1 MDKVD
6 GATSLSDKDGMIAG
20 ERDSHLHGGF
30 PLWNFMLSL
39 DPGIKFCLDSNR
51 P

>member
-1 MDKVD
+1 MDKID
-6 GATSLSDKDGMIAG
+6 GATSVSDKDDMRAG
-20 ERDSHLHGGF
+20 ERDSRLQGGF

-39 DPGIKFCLDSNR
+39 DPDIKFCLDSNR